1 MSTTIKYLKTN
12 EQPKRFWRSRTRS
25 QQLVESIKPD
35 PMLFPGKSLHLEVV
49 LRSNTQ
55 PTRAIYRE
63 NGRSTACT
71 MIYEPLLT
79 LPASLHGSLPFA
91 CQQFSELLAV
101 TDLWAN
107 RNHVGQPI
115 GEDGEKDL

>member
-1 MSTTIKYLKTN
+1 
-12 EQPKRFWRSRTRS
+12 
-25 QQLVESIKPD
+25 
-35 PMLFPGKSLHLEVV
+35 MLFPKKSLHLEIV

-63 NGRSTACT
+63 NGRSTAYT

-79 LPASLHGSLPFA
+79 SLVSLHGSLPFA

-101 TDLWAN
+101 TDLWVN
-107 RNHVGQPI
+107 RLHVG
-115 GEDGEKDL
+115 